1 MATKRNTKKKKVK
14 GIRFGILLIV
24 LLALISSSFFYIIF
38 LTPATTFTQEEVTIF
53 IPTNKAEK
61 SLIKDKVKRHVKRVQ
76 FTTFLALAEWTGYW
90 KEIKPGRYQI
100 RKNASIF
107 RIFRMLNG
115 GLQTPV
121 ILTINKFRTKKDLVK
136 YVSNKFEFTEGEI
149 ASFINNNDSITEYG
163 IDQTTFMTII
173 IPNSY
178 EIYWNITPREFVN
191 RMYRES
197 RNFWN
202 QKRIEQL
209 KKSGLTQQEVYT
221 LASIIEEET
230 NDNKEKPLMA
240 SVYLNRLRMGMS
252 LGADPTIKFALGDFS
267 IKRITMI
274 HIKKSTKSPHN
285 TYTNKGLPPSPIC
298 TPSIASIDAVLN
310 YKKTDYLYF
319 CAKEDFSGS
328 HNFAATAEEH
338 FINARKYR
346 KALDSLKIR

>member
-1 MATKRNTKKKKVK
+1 
-14 GIRFGILLIV
+14 
-24 LLALISSSFFYIIF
+24 
-38 LTPATTFTQEEVTIF
+38 
-53 IPTNKAEK
+53 
-61 SLIKDKVKRHVKRVQ
+61 
-76 FTTFLALAEWTGYW
+76 
-90 KEIKPGRYQI
+90 
-100 RKNASIF
+100 
-107 RIFRMLNG
+107 
-115 GLQTPV
+115 
-121 ILTINKFRTKKDLVK
+121 
-136 YVSNKFEFTEGEI
+136 
-149 ASFINNNDSITEYG
+149 
-163 IDQTTFMTII
+163 
-173 IPNSY
+173 
-178 EIYWNITPREFVN
+178 
-191 RMYRES
+191 MYRES